1 MRALVAKV
9 NARHQILISE
19 ITGNDNQIKNGKLL
33 HTLLQDVKEDLMRPH
48 QIKPTKQQLRAWICA
63 TRAAHG
69 LSLNHEV
76 IDSASNEWT
85 WIGR

>member
-9 NARHQILISE
+9 NARHQTLISE
-19 ITGNDNQIKNGKLL
+19 ITVNDNQIKNGKLL

-76 IDSASNEWT
+76 IASASNE
-85 WIGR
+85 

>member
-9 NARHQILISE
+9 NARHQTLISE
-19 ITGNDNQIKNGKLL
+19 ITVNDNQIKNGKLL

-76 IDSASNEWT
+76 IASASNEWT
-85 WIGR
+85 WIER

>member
-9 NARHQILISE
+9 NAHHHTLISE

-33 HTLLQDVKEDLMRPH
+33 HTLLQDVKEGLMRPH

-76 IDSASNEWT
+76 IDSASNK
-85 WIGR
+85 

>member
-1 MRALVAKV
+1 MRVLVAKV
-9 NARHQILISE
+9 NARHQTLISE

-48 QIKPTKQQLRAWICA
+48 QIKPTKQQLRVWICA
-63 TRAAHG
+63 TRAAHS

-76 IDSASNEWT
+76 IDSARNE
-85 WIGR
+85 